1 MKMQYDNS
9 NRGAIFKNDDKQQD
23 NHPDYK
29 GSLNVNGV
37 DLWVSGWLKTS
48 EKTGKKFMSLSVK
61 PKEDKPVKQASSPKR
76 ANVEFDDNVP
86 F

>member
-1 MKMQYDNS
+1 MQYDNS

-48 EKTGKKFMSLSVK
+48 EKTGKKFLSLSVK
-61 PKEDKPVKQASSPKR
+61 PKEAAPVKKASKPSGG
-76 ANVEFDDNVP
+76 FDDMDSDVP

>member
-1 MKMQYDNS
+1 MQYDNS
-9 NRGAIFKNDDKQQD
+9 NRGAIFKNDNKQQD

-29 GSLNVNGV
+29 GSLNVGGV

-48 EKTGKKFMSLSVK
+48 KENGKKFLSLSVK
-61 PKEDKPVKQASSPKR
+61 PKDDKTPNTLPKQEKA
-76 ANVEFDDNVP
+76 VEFDDDIP

>member
-1 MKMQYDNS
+1 MKYDNS

-37 DLWVSGWLKTS
+37 DLWVSGWIKTS
-48 EKTGKKFMSLSVK
+48 EKTGKKFLSLSVK
-61 PKEDKPVKQASSPKR
+61 PKEEAPVKKASAPSSG
-76 ANVEFDDNVP
+76 FDDMNDDVP

>member
-1 MKMQYDNS
+1 MQYDNS

-48 EKTGKKFMSLSVK
+48 EKTGKKFLSLSVK
-61 PKEDKPVKQASSPKR
+61 PKDSAPVKKASKPSSR
-76 ANVEFDDNVP
+76 FDDIDSDVP

>member
-1 MKMQYDNS
+1 MQYDNS
-9 NRGAIFKNDDKQQD
+9 NRGAIFKNEDKQQD

-37 DLWVSGWLKTS
+37 DMWVSGWLKTS

-61 PKEDKPVKQASSPKR
+61 VKEDKPVKQASSPKR
-76 ANVEFDDNVP
+76 PVVEIDDSDVP

>member
-1 MKMQYDNS
+1 MQYDNS

-23 NHPDYK
+23 NHRDYK

-48 EKTGKKFMSLSVK
+48 EKTGKKFLSLSVK
-61 PKEDKPVKQASSPKR
+61 PKDSAPVKKASKASSG
-76 ANVEFDDNVP
+76 FDDMDSDVP